1 MDRFARESAASRLA
15 RFVFEVRRTLK
26 SPEPDP
32 VHDLRVSIR
41 RLSQCLRIFIEFF
54 PAPEVKRVRR
64 RLRRIIELAAE
75 ARNRDIA
82 AELLPKAGIRPGSPL
97 IARLAEDRKLAER
110 ALVGELRRLTRR
122 DFSSRWRARL
132 QL

>member
-1 MDRFARESAASRLA
+1 MRQHVLEQTAARLGRFAYQVA
-15 RFVFEVRRTLK
+15 RTTQMVD
-26 SPEPDP
+26 PDAI
-32 VHDLRVSIR
+32 HDLRVSIR

-54 PAPEVKRVRR
+54 PPPEVKRVRR

-82 AELLPKAGIRPGSPL
+82 AELLAKGGAAPRSPL
-97 IARLAEDRKLAER
+97 AARLAEERKLGAR
-110 ALVGELRRLTRR
+110 ALAAELRRLTRR
-122 DFSSRWRARL
+122 DFSSKWRARL